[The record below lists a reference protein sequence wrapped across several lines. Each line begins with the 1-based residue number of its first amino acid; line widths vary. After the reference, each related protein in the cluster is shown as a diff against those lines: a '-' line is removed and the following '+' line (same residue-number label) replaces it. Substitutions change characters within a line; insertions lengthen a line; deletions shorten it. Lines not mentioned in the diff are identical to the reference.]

1 MLLSSENNC
10 RIPIISAIRLP
21 FNEPQYCDTQ
31 ISIVFAGCR
40 VCYYNDMEAIK
51 EAITMTKLGQMIR
64 DDAIKVGEQRI
75 SDNTEVNLYLR
86 RRPLMICALLLF
98 YSTNEWLMI

>member
-1 MLLSSENNC
+1 
-10 RIPIISAIRLP
+10 
-21 FNEPQYCDTQ
+21 
-31 ISIVFAGCR
+31 
-40 VCYYNDMEAIK
+40 
-51 EAITMTKLGQMIR
+51 MTKLGQMIW
-64 DDAIKVGEQRI
+64 DDAIEVGEQRA

>member
-1 MLLSSENNC
+1 
-10 RIPIISAIRLP
+10 
-21 FNEPQYCDTQ
+21 
-31 ISIVFAGCR
+31 
-40 VCYYNDMEAIK
+40 
-51 EAITMTKLGQMIR
+51 MTKLGQMIR

-98 YSTNEWLMI
+98 YSINEWLMI